1 MAARIECCLVVIRPV
16 LFSRGDIKLQFF
28 FFYFLD
34 FGEKFV
40 LSGKPVYKNTRN
52 ETNCSRED

>member
-1 MAARIECCLVVIRPV
+1 MAARIEVSVTLLAV
-16 LFSRGDIKLQFF
+16 LFSCGDIKLQFF

-40 LSGKPVYKNTRN
+40 LSSVRQTSPQKY
-52 ETNCSRED
+52 S